1 MAHSARSNRMSA
13 RRRRASSSSN
23 SSSAARRTMP
33 TSTVHRRPRAAQS
46 SRSCATPRRCP
57 RTMARAGRPA
67 GPTATNSNRANTRA
81 GTRRTAEAAAHSDH
95 PADDGHGPAVAK
107 RAKTDSRSTRVLP
120 VNSSRRREHEQR
132 RRSPSVIML
141 PAAPLDSNNGTSSQT
156 LGKRVSLD
164 DAITRLAEAEE
175 KRWTRVVRDT
185 ILPTASRIDKA
196 FGAFEN
202 AIGGLRRAVTDVL
215 TGTFDFVQK
224 TSEQHIIALR
234 CIQQQIEDQQKQ
246 LDSENANDSIAGNG
260 SDGGKSDDN

>member
-1 MAHSARSNRMSA
+1 MAHSVRSNRMSA
-13 RRRRASSSSN
+13 QRRRASST
-23 SSSAARRTMP
+23 SSSTATRRTMAISP
-33 TSTVHRRPRAAQS
+33 IHRRPRAAQS
-46 SRSCATPRRCP
+46 SRSCANPRRCS
-57 RTMARAGRPA
+57 RTMAPAGRPA
-67 GPTATNSNRANTRA
+67 GRTATNSNSANTRA
-81 GTRRTAEAAAHSDH
+81 GTRRTAEAAAHGEH

-107 RAKTDSRSTRVLP
+107 RAKTDARRTRVLP

-141 PAAPLDSNNGTSSQT
+141 PAAPLDNNNGTSSQT

-196 FGAFEN
+196 FDAFEN

-215 TGTFDFVQK
+215 TGTFEFVQK
-224 TSEQHIIALR
+224 TSERHIVALR
-234 CIQQQIEDQQKQ
+234 CIQQQIEEQQKQ
-246 LDSENANDSIAGNG
+246 LDSENANDSSAGNDG
-260 SDGGKSDDN
+260 DGGKSDDN